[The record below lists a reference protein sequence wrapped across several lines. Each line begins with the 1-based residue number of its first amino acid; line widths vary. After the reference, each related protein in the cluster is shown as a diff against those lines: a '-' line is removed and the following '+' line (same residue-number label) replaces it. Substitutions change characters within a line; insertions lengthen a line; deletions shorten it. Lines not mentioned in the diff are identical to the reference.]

1 MQCRLSELETRIAP
15 AALRMPLL
23 RSQDRSWLG
32 LPERQ
37 DIVDL
42 QSGPF
47 DRSYESCFNGPVR
60 SDQFMSLRLINFNGP
75 KSIRS
80 QLRAILLQEITAGV
94 YQKDQRFPA
103 ERTLAA
109 RFGISRASV
118 RETIAELISEGV
130 LF

>member
-1 MQCRLSELETRIAP
+1 
-15 AALRMPLL
+15 
-23 RSQDRSWLG
+23 
-32 LPERQ
+32 
-37 DIVDL
+37 
-42 QSGPF
+42 
-47 DRSYESCFNGPVR
+47 NGPVR

-130 LF
+130 LFRTVGRGTYVVDRSNGLRTTDLSSKHIGSKQIGFLI